1 MELCKTYGS
10 KTIIVTEP
18 QYVTAEKR
26 FMEYLLTLFSY
37 FTIRETEAE
46 GGSLGPP
53 RSGYEK
59 ESGLVHWGWGPEGGL
74 FYCCYFPVF

>member
-10 KTIIVTEP
+10 KTIIVVEP
-18 QYVTAEKR
+18 WNVRAER
-26 FMEYLLTLFSY
+26 GFMDYLLILFSY

-46 GGSLGPP
+46 GGSLDPP
-53 RSGYEK
+53 RSDYER
-59 ESGLVHWGWGPEGGL
+59 ECGLVHWGWGPEGGH